1 MIKYVVNA
9 NEAGQTLEKYIKR
22 KLEVAPL
29 SFIYKLFRKKDIK
42 VNGKREGNK
51 FIVSAGD
58 NIDVYITDKQYED
71 FKKCSPIAKDNEVKN
86 WIIYEDDNILVLNK
100 PKGLLV
106 QRNKANGTA
115 LDQMVLNYYLFKHPE
130 TKEGDFLPCP
140 AHRLDRNT
148 SGLIIF
154 GKSVLAMQELTDIFK
169 SHEEIEK
176 TYLALCVGDIKK
188 DGMVDVPLY
197 KDDDKG
203 FVSVSFNNPKRK
215 NALTYYKVV
224 KNYGMLTLCDVKI
237 ITGRTHQIR
246 VHMAHIGHP
255 LAGDGKYGDYDT
267 NHEIEKRYGIDEQF
281 LHAKEIKFKITKGKL
296 KYLNDIK
303 FVAPLSKKDLKILE
317 NIERE

>member
-1 MIKYVVNA
+1 MIKYVVA
-9 NEAGQTLEKYIKR
+9 KSEEGQTLEKFIKR

-29 SFIYKLFRKKDIK
+29 SFIYKLFRKKDVK
-42 VNGKREGNK
+42 VNGKREGMK
-51 FIVSAGD
+51 YIISAD
-58 NIDVYITDKQYED
+58 DVVEAYITDKQYED
-71 FKKCSPIAKDNEVKN
+71 FKKSSPIAKDNEVKN
-86 WIIYEDDNILVLNK
+86 WIVYEDENIIVINK

-115 LDQMVLNYYLFKHPE
+115 LDQMVLNYYLFKNPNV
-130 TKEGDFLPCP
+130 KEDEFLPCP
-140 AHRLDRNT
+140 AHRIDRNT

-154 GKSVLAMQELTDIFK
+154 GKSVEAMQELTEIFK
-169 SHEEIEK
+169 THSEIEK

-188 DGMVDVPLY
+188 DGIIDVPLY

-203 FVSVSFNNPKRK
+203 FVSVSFTNPKRK
-215 NALTYYKVV
+215 SALTEYKVV

-296 KYLNDIK
+296 KYLNNIK
-303 FVAPLSKKDLKILE
+303 LVAELSQKDKAILE
-317 NIERE
+317 KIEKE